1 MACRWRALLVL
12 SFFNRFWAERGVD
25 RGWSVVKRNVSEL
38 ANLPLEGYFRALYT
52 PLGGWRDKAFPPS
65 MKLYFSMF
73 NDKPPWVVQEFG
85 GRKPSLHRR
94 NSASPCSEI
103 SPLVCPSVLA
113 LLIVLLGA
121 TEAFFF
127 FLSLCNNSFFF
138 FFRLCSNDFFL
149 SFFFL
154 AFLFPPV
161 PVLFVFSFSSSSLSS
176 SLTQFLARMGCV
188 LVDTSWCN

>member
-1 MACRWRALLVL
+1 MACRWRVLLVL

-25 RGWSVVKRNVSEL
+25 RGRSVVKRNVSEL

-73 NDKPPWVVQEFG
+73 NDKPPWVVREFG

-121 TEAFFF
+121 AGAFFF

-138 FFRLCSNDFFL
+138 LDSAATIFSSAFFSC
-149 SFFFL
+149 
-154 AFLFPPV
+154 
-161 PVLFVFSFSSSSLSS
+161 FSFSSSSRYLC
-176 SLTQFLARMGCV
+176 LFFFLLFSFFFFDSVFSPDGLCTCRHL
-188 LVDTSWCN
+188 LV